1 MTKSTK
7 LTQNVLNKIENEL
20 ECYIEKMLEQSKE
33 NILNNAED
41 IFLRQS
47 IVNIVNNITFS
58 DTVLK
63 FLSKQVNTLE
73 YLVNRIE
80 KLELYEDTF
89 NTIYYDISNIM
100 I

>member
-63 FLSKQVNTLE
+63 FLFKQVNTLE

>member
-1 MTKSTK
+1 MTKSTE
-7 LTQNVLNKIENEL
+7 LTQNVLTKIENEL

-73 YLVNRIE
+73 YLVNCIE
-80 KLELYEDTF
+80 KLEPHKYTF
-89 NTIYYDISNIM
+89 DTIYYGISNIM